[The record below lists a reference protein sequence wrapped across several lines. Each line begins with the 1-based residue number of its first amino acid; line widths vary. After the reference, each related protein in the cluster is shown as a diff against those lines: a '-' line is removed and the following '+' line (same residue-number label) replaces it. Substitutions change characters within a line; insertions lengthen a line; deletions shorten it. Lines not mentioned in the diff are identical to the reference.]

1 MLDGGAFGRGWRGSN
16 EGARGSE
23 GWAGEQGA
31 PCFRVAAS
39 GLIDAWKY
47 CESVFCT
54 RHALSTVS
62 TLGGFRQ
69 GAVRVDV
76 VMAEAAPAAKDS
88 MAMATVAVVPGEAE
102 KAAEARAVVVMAA
115 EERWRYWEWRHISHR
130 IHDSLRRS
138 KMPCARVSGR
148 S

>member
-62 TLGGFRQ
+62 TLGRCRQ

-76 VMAEAAPAAKDS
+76 VMAEAEAEAEDS

>member
-62 TLGGFRQ
+62 TLGGCRQ

-76 VMAEAAPAAKDS
+76 VMAEAEAEAEDS
-88 MAMATVAVVPGEAE
+88 VAMATVAVVPGEAE

>member
-62 TLGGFRQ
+62 TLGGCRQ

-76 VMAEAAPAAKDS
+76 VMAEAAPAAKES
-88 MAMATVAVVPGEAE
+88 VAMATVAVVRWIAGSGGEVE
-102 KAAEARAVVVMAA
+102 KEGGGGKGCGGDGDGGEVVVLGVAA
-115 EERWRYWEWRHISHR
+115 HLS
-130 IHDSLRRS
+130 
-138 KMPCARVSGR
+138 PNP
-148 S
+148 